1 MQNPKWRQ
9 TKTKNKQTTAGNN
22 RKPDGEPVQLRRV
35 SFAISGVCSLNN
47 VSESKDEIRE
57 SKDMKR
63 HLESRKNRIQNHK
76 QKGKSQRSQCEEDR
90 RQQ

>member
-1 MQNPKWRQ
+1 MIRA
-9 TKTKNKQTTAGNN
+9 KTGKRTDRN
-22 RKPDGEPVQLRRV
+22 RHKFLQDSDGELHLR
-35 SFAISGVCSLNN
+35 FAISGVCSLNN